1 MKPRQRS
8 LLVLILGVCS
18 MALSEIT
25 ILGPICAVAAIV
37 LGIIA
42 DRKVCTEKRDKN
54 MARLGLLAAFFGIT
68 SFIMILILARSIT
81 PEQLQELQEAVT
93 QSATEAITQ
102 Q

>member
-1 MKPRQRS
+1 MKPRQLS
-8 LLVLILGVCS
+8 LLVLILGLCS

-54 MARLGLLAAFFGIT
+54 MA
-68 SFIMILILARSIT
+68 
-81 PEQLQELQEAVT
+81 
-93 QSATEAITQ
+93 
-102 Q
+102 